1 MNELQN
7 IENKIVELTTLIE
20 TQYPELYKFLEESPE
35 TMPLVNHPDINTII
49 MEDYLESLNQLLKH
63 HIETHKTR

>member
-35 TMPLVNHPDINTII
+35 TMPSINHPDINTKI

-63 HIETHKTR
+63 HIETHKNR